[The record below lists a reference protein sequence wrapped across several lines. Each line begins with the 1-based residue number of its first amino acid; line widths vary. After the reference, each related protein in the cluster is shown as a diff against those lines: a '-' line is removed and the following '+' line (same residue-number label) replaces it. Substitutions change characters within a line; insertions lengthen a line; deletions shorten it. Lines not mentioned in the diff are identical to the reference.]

1 MLWFYRS
8 AVTFLLLLVVSVL
21 YVASSLLHLSAIAV
35 VVSSVFLVLL
45 IFLLVYFPYLFERYL
60 WLHVSVG
67 DRSRSSQSIIFQDDS
82 VSILGIMNIV
92 FKVLFDAYLYSTII
106 RCGICFTLSFLVIY
120 ILRHSGLS
128 LSLDYFVFYLSAVTF
143 VASETYSVLRVE
155 RKKIMLLLVSLPVK
169 PGFWF
174 VLDSVV
180 IYSMVMVLSSPVFSY
195 AVMNHM
201 IGLIGVVTLGVYVL
215 LLVCLLFWVR
225 NTFEKQGAVV
235 SAAVCI
241 MGTLLGFLCVA

>member
-1 MLWFYRS
+1 
-8 AVTFLLLLVVSVL
+8 
-21 YVASSLLHLSAIAV
+21 
-35 VVSSVFLVLL
+35 
-45 IFLLVYFPYLFERYL
+45 
-60 WLHVSVG
+60 
-67 DRSRSSQSIIFQDDS
+67 
-82 VSILGIMNIV
+82 
-92 FKVLFDAYLYSTII
+92 
-106 RCGICFTLSFLVIY
+106 
-120 ILRHSGLS
+120 
-128 LSLDYFVFYLSAVTF
+128 
-143 VASETYSVLRVE
+143 
-155 RKKIMLLLVSLPVK
+155 MLLLASLPVK

-195 AVMNHM
+195 AVMKHM
-201 IGLIGVVTLGVYVL
+201 IGLIEVVTLGVYVL